1 MFYSFSLSASESVPS
16 ISGIYII
23 FNQVS
28 CSYYI
33 GSSIDIRNRMRA
45 HIRALME
52 QTHRN
57 RYLQRAYNRHGP
69 DAFLFSILEEV
80 PDTANLIACEQRW
93 LDTSSASYNLS
104 PTAGSPLGVK
114 YSEEI
119 KRAMSERMLGRIP
132 WNKGIPLQDE
142 DTRRKMSELRRGLAP
157 WNKGKKG
164 AQEAWNKG
172 KPMAEESREKDRQ
185 EALKKYEQETAE
197 QHELRRERL
206 ARGRETMRAREK
218 ENPELRALRIERFTK
233 KGNETK
239 RIKFAEKL
247 KAREQERLAQEQAL
261 LARWEQVDNT
271 ASTLDASEY
280 KPLQLWS
287 DTDFAS

>member
-1 MFYSFSLSASESVPS
+1 MFYPFSLSVSAFVPS
-16 ISGIYII
+16 VSGIYII
-23 FNQVS
+23 FNQES
-28 CSYYI
+28 RSYYI
-33 GSSIDIRNRMRA
+33 GSSIDIRNRLRE
-45 HIRALME
+45 HIRALIR

-57 RYLQRAYNRHGP
+57 RYLQRAYNHHGP
-69 DAFLFSILEEV
+69 DAFLFGILEEV

-119 KRAMSERMLGRIP
+119 KRAMSERLRGRAP
-132 WNKGIPLQDE
+132 WNKGAVLKDE
-142 DTRRKMSELRRGLAP
+142 EVRRKLSKAKQGRDP

-172 KPMAEESREKDRQ
+172 KTMRRESREKDRQ
-185 EALKKYEQETAE
+185 EALKKYESETPE
-197 QHELRRERL
+197 QHERRRERL

-239 RIKFAEKL
+239 RIRFAEKL
-247 KAREQERLAQEQAL
+247 KAREQERLAKEQAA
-261 LARWEQVDNT
+261 LARWENVDPIEP
-271 ASTLDASEY
+271 LDPTEY
-280 KPLQLWS
+280 KPLSLF
-287 DTDFAS
+287 DIDGFAS